1 MRATVLK
8 AIIPIVLGVLIALIP
23 VPRGL
28 DQNAWFFFAVF
39 AAVLVGLI
47 LEPLP
52 AAAIGFMGT
61 FLITVLGLA
70 GDKPADSIR
79 WALSGF
85 SNPTVWLIFGAFM
98 FALGYERTG
107 LGKRIGLMLVKTLGS
122 RTLGLGYAIMTAD
135 LILAPFTPSNTARSG
150 GTIFPII
157 RNLPALYGSFPGDTA
172 RRIGSYIM
180 WTAFATTCVT
190 SSMFL
195 TALAPNL
202 LALELVSK
210 TSGIRIT
217 WMEWFYGFLPVGAA
231 LLLLLPYLVYR
242 IYPPGIKAGKEIPLW
257 AAQELAGR
265 GKVSRKELIMALLA
279 VSALSAW
286 ILGAGR
292 IDATAV
298 AGLVISCMLATRIV
312 TWEDILGHKQAWNVL
327 VWFAT
332 LVALADGLNKVGFV
346 AWFAQSTS
354 ALWKGMS
361 PIVAML
367 IMVAF
372 FFIVHYL
379 FASLTAQTTA
389 ILPVIMA
396 AGSAVPGIPL
406 KTFALLLCYALG
418 IMGVITPYATGPAPV
433 YFGSGYVSRRDFWVL
448 GLIFGIIFL
457 LALLGI
463 GVPYLTMLRM

>member
-1 MRATVLK
+1 
-8 AIIPIVLGVLIALIP
+8 
-23 VPRGL
+23 
-28 DQNAWFFFAVF
+28 
-39 AAVLVGLI
+39 
-47 LEPLP
+47 
-52 AAAIGFMGT
+52 
-61 FLITVLGLA
+61 
-70 GDKPADSIR
+70 
-79 WALSGF
+79 
-85 SNPTVWLIFGAFM
+85 
-98 FALGYERTG
+98 
-107 LGKRIGLMLVKTLGS
+107 
-122 RTLGLGYAIMTAD
+122 
-135 LILAPFTPSNTARSG
+135 
-150 GTIFPII
+150 
-157 RNLPALYGSFPGDTA
+157 
-172 RRIGSYIM
+172 
-180 WTAFATTCVT
+180 
-190 SSMFL
+190 
-195 TALAPNL
+195 
-202 LALELVSK
+202 
-210 TSGIRIT
+210 
-217 WMEWFYGFLPVGAA
+217 MEWFYGFLPVGAA